1 MLKIRPF
8 DVFLFGDGREFN
20 RGQQMFRQGAF
31 FINPVPILG
40 ALNNAVS
47 KKLNINFIS
56 LEKSGKLYFKMPL
69 DIKSTK
75 PKEEKVSYLLAKL
88 EKNSCITSQS
98 MEYIVSFNTN
108 EKIQDINLYVSQD
121 IFKDY
126 LLGKIN
132 LPEKLKEIDSIKMYP
147 ELRTGIEIDHTT
159 RTTVEGMLFFQMF
172 TRLEEGAGFFVKT
185 DLQDNINWLK
195 VGGEGRGFKVERS
208 ADLTTYFDGIK
219 SQIKQKIKETG
230 AFKIILLTPSNA
242 IPEVEGAQP
251 IARITGKPI
260 TYSGWLSLMKRK
272 GFCVVPTR
280 IFRLIPEGS
289 VFYYKLTDISKADEI
304 VEKFWF
310 KPSFYTKEFPYFD
323 TKRPAGFGITAITY
337 TQI

>member
-1 MLKIRPF
+1 MLKIKPF

-20 RGQQMFRQGAF
+20 RGQQIFRQGAF
-31 FINPVPILG
+31 FINPVPVLG
-40 ALNNAVS
+40 ALNNATDR
-47 KKLNINFIS
+47 KLNINFIS
-56 LEKSGKLYFKMPL
+56 LEKDGKLYFKMPL
-69 DIKSTK
+69 DIKATK

-98 MEYIVSFNTN
+98 LEYIASFNTN

-126 LLGKIN
+126 LLGKVN
-132 LPEKLKEIDSIKMYP
+132 LPEKLKEIDSIKIYP

-159 RTTVEGMLFFQMF
+159 RTNKEGMLFFQIF

-185 DLQDNINWLK
+185 DLQDSIDWLK
-195 VGGEGRGFKVERS
+195 VGGEGRGFRVERS
-208 ADLTTYFDGIK
+208 ADLTTCFDDIK
-219 SQIKQKIKETG
+219 SQIKRNIKETN
-230 AFKIILLTPSNA
+230 AFKIILLTPANA
-242 IPEVEGAQP
+242 VPEIEGAQP
-251 IARITGKPI
+251 VARITGKLI
-260 TYSGWLSLMKRK
+260 TYSGWLFLMNPK
-272 GFCVVPTR
+272 GSSPTR

-289 VFYYKLTDISKADEI
+289 VFYYKLTDSSKVDEI

-323 TKRPAGFGITAITY
+323 TERPAGFGITAITY